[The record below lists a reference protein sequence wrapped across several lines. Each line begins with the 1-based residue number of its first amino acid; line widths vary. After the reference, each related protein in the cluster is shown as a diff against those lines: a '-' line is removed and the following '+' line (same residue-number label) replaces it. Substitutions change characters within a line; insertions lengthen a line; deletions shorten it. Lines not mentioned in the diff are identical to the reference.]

1 MEFEGFF
8 FGRGGDMAMSLHT
21 YVLWVCRRVREM
33 RESSRKFLV
42 GILTFLV
49 IMQNLEERLK
59 WVKGL
64 KG

>member
-1 MEFEGFF
+1 MEFEDFF
-8 FGRGGDMAMSLHT
+8 FGRGGDMAMSL

>member
-1 MEFEGFF
+1 
-8 FGRGGDMAMSLHT
+8 MAMSLHT

>member
-1 MEFEGFF
+1 
-8 FGRGGDMAMSLHT
+8 MAMSLHT
-21 YVLWVCRRVREM
+21 YVLWVCRGVREM

>member
-1 MEFEGFF
+1 MEFEDF
-8 FGRGGDMAMSLHT
+8 FGGRNIAMSLHT
-21 YVLWVCRRVREM
+21 YVLWVCRGVREM

-49 IMQNLEERLK
+49 MQNLEQRLE